1 MIEIFICKLLL
12 TIMIRSPRV
21 RVAFNDDE
29 DNGDAEFDF
38 VLLPPRFWTVIKI
51 MALPNLWV
59 GESFTAGA
67 WYLRKGDLSD
77 FLEAIRKDAPG
88 GFEQYYRFTAAL
100 RGLRYYL
107 GQHLL
112 SRYYT
117 RKVKRHYDV
126 DSRIYEMILDPE
138 MLYTC
143 AFFEEANETLQVAQ
157 GKKLA
162 AALSRMNLP
171 QGPAKVLDI
180 GCGWG
185 AMARAVVRE
194 YPCAEVCGLSISKNQ
209 IDWAARRDSQ
219 VLAADQFCRIEYHLE
234 DYVDHNRS
242 KFYDGISVIGM
253 IEHVGLT
260 GYDTFFGCVYK
271 FLKPGGTAL
280 VHTIVSPIPAD
291 PTNRWIDR
299 HIFTGG
305 YAPSVSE
312 LTRAI
317 ERYPFRI
324 AGLYIY
330 RPRHYRRTIECWLQ
344 NFRSN
349 VSGVSSYLRTLGEPE
364 IKIEKFIRTW
374 LFYLSGVRNMFSEED
389 SQSHQVVQF
398 AITKVGS

>member
-1 MIEIFICKLLL
+1 
-12 TIMIRSPRV
+12 MIRSPRIRIV
-21 RVAFNDDE
+21 FNHDLDHDDY
-29 DNGDAEFDF
+29 EFDF
-38 VLLPPRFWTVIKI
+38 VLFPPRLWTTIKI
-51 MALPNLWV
+51 LASPNLWV
-59 GESFTAGA
+59 GESFITGA
-67 WYLRKGDLSD
+67 WYLSKGDLSD
-77 FLEAIRKDAPG
+77 FLDAIRKDAPG
-88 GFEQYYRFTAAL
+88 RFERYYQFTASL

-112 SRYYT
+112 NRYYT
-117 RKVKRHYDV
+117 RKVKHHYDV
-126 DSRIYEMILDPE
+126 DSKIYEMILDPE

-143 AFFEEANETLQVAQ
+143 AFFEDGNETLQAAQ

-162 AALSRMNLP
+162 AAISRLSLP
-171 QGPAKVLDI
+171 HGPTKVLDI

-194 YPCAEVCGLSISKNQ
+194 NPHAEVCGLSISKNQ
-209 IDWAARRDSQ
+209 IDWAAKRDSQ
-219 VLAADQFCRIEYHLE
+219 VLAIDQLCRIEYRLE
-234 DYVDHNRS
+234 DYVGHERT

-260 GYDTFFGCVYK
+260 GYDTFFNSVYR

-280 VHTIVSPIPAD
+280 IHTIVSPIPAD

-305 YAPSVSE
+305 YTPSVSE

-317 ERYPFRI
+317 ERHPLRI
-324 AGLYIY
+324 VGLYIY

-349 VSGVSSYLRTLGEPE
+349 VSCVSSYLRTLGESE
-364 IKIEKFIRTW
+364 AKIEKFIRTW
-374 LFYLSGVRNMFSEED
+374 LFYLSGVRNMFSED
-389 SQSHQVVQF
+389 DPQSHQVVQL
-398 AITKVGS
+398 AITKVGT